1 MAARALGSATISF
14 GLVSIPVKL
23 FTTSESKGQ
32 ISFNWLHRCGSRVK
46 QQYWCVQEDKP
57 APRDELVKGYEFAK
71 GQYVTF
77 APEELKALDE
87 IGNETIEIQE
97 FLPLAKVDPIYFE
110 RGYFLGPDKGG
121 AKPYRL
127 LAEAMLRTERAALA
141 SWAARGKQ
149 YLVLIRPY
157 QDGLM
162 LEQLRYADELKSFAD
177 VDRGDAK
184 VKDSEVDLAVQLV
197 EQIGGDE
204 FHPERYHDTV
214 QERVRA
220 AIQRKIEGEEA
231 ISVEAPAAPEAQ
243 IIDLMEALRASLAGR
258 GEGAPARK
266 GPKRAARAAEAG
278 DEEAEEAAPARARV
292 AKARPRAGAGNAK
305 RK

>member
-32 ISFNWLHRCGSRVK
+32 LHFHWLHQCGSRVK
-46 QQYWCVQEDKP
+46 QQYWCVKEDKL

-71 GQYVTF
+71 GRYVTF
-77 APEELKALDE
+77 TPEELKALDE
-87 IGNETIEIQE
+87 IGDETIEIQE

-110 RGYFLGPDKGG
+110 RAYFLGPDKGG

-127 LAEAMLRTERAALA
+127 LAEAMLRTQRAALA
-141 SWAARGKQ
+141 SWAARGRQ
-149 YLVLIRPY
+149 HIVLVRPY
-157 QDGLM
+157 EDGLV
-162 LEQLRYADELKSFAD
+162 LEQLRYADELKPFAD

-197 EQIGGDE
+197 EQIGGED

-214 QERVRA
+214 RERVAA
-220 AIQRKIEGEEA
+220 AIQRKVAGEEA
-231 ISVEAPAAPEAQ
+231 ISIEAPAAPEAQ
-243 IIDLMEALRASLAGR
+243 VIDLMEALRASLAGR
-258 GEGAPARK
+258 GEGVGARK
-266 GPKRAARAAEAG
+266 GPKRAERAPAAAEA
-278 DEEAEEAAPARARV
+278 AAPARARV
-292 AKARPRAGAGNAK
+292 AKARPRAGSRSAK

>member
-1 MAARALGSATISF
+1 MAARALGSATVSF

-32 ISFNWLHRCGSRVK
+32 ISFNWLHQCGSRVK
-46 QQYWCVQEDKP
+46 QQYWCVKEDKL

-77 APEELKALDE
+77 TPDELRALDE

-97 FLPLAKVDPIYFE
+97 FLPLAKIDPIYFE
-110 RGYFLGPDKGG
+110 RAYFLGPDKGG

-127 LAEAMLRTERAALA
+127 LSEAMLRTERAALA

-149 YLVLIRPY
+149 YLVLLRPY
-157 QDGLM
+157 QDGLI
-162 LEQLRYADELKSFAD
+162 LEQLRYADELKSFEE

-197 EQIGGDE
+197 EQIGGEE

-214 QERVRA
+214 RERVEA
-220 AIQRKIEGEEA
+220 AIRRKVEGEEA

-258 GEGAPARK
+258 GEGAAARK
-266 GPKRAARAAEAG
+266 GPKRAARAAPAE
-278 DEEAEEAAPARARV
+278 EEAAAPARARV
-292 AKARPRAGAGNAK
+292 AKARPRTGTGNAK

>member
-32 ISFNWLHRCGSRVK
+32 IHFNFLHQCGSRVK
-46 QQYWCVQEDKP
+46 QQYWCVKEDKP

-77 APEELKALDE
+77 TPEELKALDE
-87 IGNETIEIQE
+87 IGDETIAIQE

-110 RGYFLGPDKGG
+110 RAYFLGPDKGG
-121 AKPYRL
+121 AKPYKL
-127 LAEAMLRTERAALA
+127 LAEAMQRTKRAALA
-141 SWAARGKQ
+141 TWAARGRQ
-149 YLVLIRPY
+149 YIVLVRPY
-157 QDGLM
+157 QDGLI

-197 EQIGGDE
+197 EQIGGED

-214 QERVRA
+214 RERVEA
-220 AIQRKIEGEEA
+220 AIQRKVEGEEA
-231 ISVEAPAAPEAQ
+231 ISIEAPAAPEAQ
-243 IIDLMEALRASLAGR
+243 VIDLMEALRASLAGR
-258 GEGAPARK
+258 GEGAGARK
-266 GPKRAARAAEAG
+266 GPKRAGRAAEAAG
-278 DEEAEEAAPARARV
+278 EVEEAAPARARV
-292 AKARPRAGAGNAK
+292 AKARPRAGSGSAK